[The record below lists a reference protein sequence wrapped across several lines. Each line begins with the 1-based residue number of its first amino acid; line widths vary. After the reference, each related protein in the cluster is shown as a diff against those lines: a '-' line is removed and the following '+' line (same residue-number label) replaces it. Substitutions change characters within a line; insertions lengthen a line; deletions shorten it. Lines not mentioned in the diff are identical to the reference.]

1 MVEVNQGMFAW
12 SFRQNYGTICA
23 LPLFNMLTMDSES
36 NVSLVIIYLLPRQL
50 PTDNL

>member
-36 NVSLVIIYLLPRQL
+36 NISLCHNLPFTQAI
-50 PTDNL
+50 TY